1 MQPHASLPG
10 YRTNAGLASMPGKA
24 APRVASFS
32 AVMRVSCARAVRV
45 GCLHHGLQQVPN
57 ACSSWALR
65 AWRFRC
71 IFSEMSVCAYAQPD
85 ASANPLSFRHVCT
98 RADISPTLPA
108 MQLTGKA
115 RPGHHQ
121 TCSAPSYTPRHYSS
135 ARQRG
140 ARLQH
145 DERVASKGQVA
156 DLAHG
161 DGAQQ
166 LAVRRVHQHAVADA
180 RPHVAVHIDLH
191 RPSPC

>member
-1 MQPHASLPG
+1 VQPHASLPG

-57 ACSSWALR
+57 
-65 AWRFRC
+65 
-71 IFSEMSVCAYAQPD
+71 
-85 ASANPLSFRHVCT
+85 VCT

-121 TCSAPSYTPRHYSS
+121 TMLRAQLYT
-135 ARQRG
+135 
-140 ARLQH
+140 
-145 DERVASKGQVA
+145 
-156 DLAHG
+156 
-161 DGAQQ
+161 
-166 LAVRRVHQHAVADA
+166 
-180 RPHVAVHIDLH
+180 
-191 RPSPC
+191 SP